1 MNPIALNT
9 HPLTT
14 TETKSLCSAMALIEL
29 IDEFHAKMSVLSS
42 HQMKGLEQTSFYL
55 DKTSKEFLEDLKNLF
70 ETQKKAQ
77 FSSQI
82 IKSFEYAASFITI
95 AIGAGLCSTGVAA
108 IVGSI
113 MITTGVFGCIHTTME
128 LSNGYAEIAKLTQ
141 NKAQQEIIKQY
152 LPAMV
157 ATSLAI
163 SASISGSYSAQIA
176 LNSTLETLKLF
187 LPLLMTSIQAT
198 QGVSKGIFDMHKN
211 QREAKKIDQQ
221 SLSRVLESILMDQQ
235 EALFQ
240 NLSSENKLTKDAQAI
255 LKTLTSLLNVV

>member
-1 MNPIALNT
+1 MSPIAITSL
-9 HPLTT
+9 PLTIS
-14 TETKSLCSAMALIEL
+14 ETKSPCSSMALIAL
-29 IDEFHAKMSVLSS
+29 IDEFQAKMSVLSS

-55 DKTSKEFLEDLKNLF
+55 DKSSKEFLEDLKNLF
-70 ETQKKAQ
+70 ETQKNAQ
-77 FSSQI
+77 FSTQI

-95 AIGAGLCSTGVAA
+95 AIGAGLCSTGIAA

-141 NKAQQEIIKQY
+141 DKAQQEIIRQY

-198 QGVSKGIFDMHKN
+198 QGVSKRIFDMHKN
-211 QREAKKIDQQ
+211 QREAKKIDQE
-221 SLSRVLESILMDQQ
+221 SLSRVLETIILEQQ
-235 EALFQ
+235 ETLFQ
-240 NLSSENKLTKDAQAI
+240 NLSSENKLTKDAQVI